1 MFDFKRINLGITL
14 YILILSVLMYVLPNG
29 KGEVG
34 DKIWHLF
41 LYLIQGGDWTF
52 PIIYPLWILC
62 LIQLV
67 FLFKRNDKKIDY
79 FFLIILNFFFLNIL
93 NYLIILAGFLFFI
106 MASHFDGRNEYNI
119 PKKVQAA
126 LHVLSS

>member
-1 MFDFKRINLGITL
+1 MFDFKRINFGITL
-14 YILILSVLMYVLPNG
+14 YILILSVLMHVLPNG

-41 LYLIQGGDWTF
+41 LYLIQGWDWTF

-79 FFLIILNFFFLNIL
+79 FLLIILNFFFLNIL
-93 NYLIILAGFLFFI
+93 NYLIILAGFLFFY
-106 MASHFDGRNEYNI
+106 HGK
-119 PKKVQAA
+119 P
-126 LHVLSS
+126 L

>member
-1 MFDFKRINLGITL
+1 MRKYRDSLFSYVDTSIMFDFKRINLGITL
-14 YILILSVLMYVLPNG
+14 YILILSVLMHVLPNG
-29 KGEVG
+29 KVEVG

-41 LYLIQGGDWTF
+41 LYLIQGGDWTV

-93 NYLIILAGFLFFI
+93 NYLIILAGFLFFY
-106 MASHFDGRNEYNI
+106 HGK
-119 PKKVQAA
+119 P
-126 LHVLSS
+126 L

>member
-1 MFDFKRINLGITL
+1 MIAFSYVDTSIMFDFKRINLRITL
-14 YILILSVLMYVLPNG
+14 YILILSVLMHVLPNG

-41 LYLIQGGDWTF
+41 AYLIQGEHWSV

-62 LIQLV
+62 FIQLG

-79 FFLIILNFFFLNIL
+79 FFLVILNFFFLNVL
-93 NYLIILAGFLFFI
+93 NYLIILAGFLFFY
-106 MASHFDGRNEYNI
+106 HGK
-119 PKKVQAA
+119 P
-126 LHVLSS
+126 L